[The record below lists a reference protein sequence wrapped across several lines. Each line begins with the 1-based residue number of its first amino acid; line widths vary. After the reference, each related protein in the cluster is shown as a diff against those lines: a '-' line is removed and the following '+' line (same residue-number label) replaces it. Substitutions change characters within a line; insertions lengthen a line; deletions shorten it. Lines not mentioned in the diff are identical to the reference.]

1 MLAIFCLWIHI
12 FNIYSG
18 IIEIFKLL
26 RNSIIKI
33 IHSSQIDKIFINT
46 ILYNINNIYLGKRKG
61 QTKFIFLY
69 VFLNYNE
76 NYFEEI
82 LNSYLKT
89 KAISIIIPVFNTEN
103 YLIDCLNS
111 VINQT
116 LRNIEIICIDD
127 GSTDNSSKILKT
139 YSKYDD
145 RFVIVNQKNKG
156 SGYSRNRGIN
166 MSKGQFISF
175 LDSDDMY
182 YNENALELLYN
193 KAKKNKA
200 TICGGGM
207 EKVRIIKNQT
217 VSNQTLFDYEG
228 FINYLDYQYDYDY
241 QRFIYKRK
249 FLTKNNLYFP
259 RYLRYQDPPFFIK
272 AMSTA
277 KRFYVI
283 KNITNIY
290 RKNIDKELN
299 LKQVIDMFYGLKE
312 CLDLGEKMHLY
323 KLYNT
328 TLNRLNMKLFIKG
341 AKRFSKNRDLR
352 KIICKIIRCIN
363 NDIIKNYNLNFSLDT
378 FYRNITNNI

>member
-1 MLAIFCLWIHI
+1 M
-12 FNIYSG
+12 S
-18 IIEIFKLL
+18 
-26 RNSIIKI
+26 
-33 IHSSQIDKIFINT
+33 
-46 ILYNINNIYLGKRKG
+46 LYNKVI
-61 QTKFIFLY
+61 FIFLY

-182 YNENALELLYN
+182 YNEYALELLYN

-272 AMSTA
+272 AMSTV

-341 AKRFSKNRDLR
+341 AKRFSKNKDLR